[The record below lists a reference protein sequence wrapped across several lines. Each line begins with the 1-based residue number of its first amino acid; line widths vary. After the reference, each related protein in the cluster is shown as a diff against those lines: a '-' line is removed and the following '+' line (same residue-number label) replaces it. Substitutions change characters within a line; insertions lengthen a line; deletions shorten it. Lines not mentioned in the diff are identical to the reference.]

1 MYTINIEIH
10 VIIYMWQI
18 SCVKAHNLTACIQ
31 HQHNLLLL
39 LVLSISWTD
48 ISVGLHPYDCQS
60 KKKMLKH
67 IIYIWSRSAM
77 SIKIKWVGSPT
88 HNLTACIEH
97 NLLLLLV
104 LSLSWADIS
113 VGLHP
118 YDWQP
123 KQKMLKHIIY
133 IWSRSA
139 MSIKWVGSPNL
150 NLTAWIQHNLLLL
163 LMLVL
168 SLS

>member
-77 SIKIKWVGSPT
+77 SIKWVGSPT

-97 NLLLLLV
+97 NLLLLV
-104 LSLSWADIS
+104 SNTNTISYYCWFYQSHEQIS
-113 VGLHP
+113 VWGCILMTASQRRRCWNTL
-118 YDWQP
+118 YTYEVD
-123 KQKMLKHIIY
+123 LL
-133 IWSRSA
+133 
-139 MSIKWVGSPNL
+139 WV
-150 NLTAWIQHNLLLL
+150 
-163 LMLVL
+163 
-168 SLS
+168 

>member
-1 MYTINIEIH
+1 MIWVSRGWGDANIKYH
-10 VIIYMWQI
+10 CYAKWKSYCGSV
-18 SCVKAHNLTACIQ
+18 
-31 HQHNLLLL
+31 
-39 LVLSISWTD
+39 VLRTTTD
-48 ISVGLHPYDCQS
+48 MNNIVGWPPYDCQS

-77 SIKIKWVGSPT
+77 SIKWVGSPT

>member
-97 NLLLLLV
+97 NLLLLV
-104 LSLSWADIS
+104 SNTNTISYYCWFYQSHEQIS
-113 VGLHP
+113 VWGCIL
-118 YDWQP
+118 
-123 KQKMLKHIIY
+123 
-133 IWSRSA
+133 
-139 MSIKWVGSPNL
+139 
-150 NLTAWIQHNLLLL
+150 LTASQRRRCWNTLYTYEVDLLWI
-163 LMLVL
+163 
-168 SLS
+168 